1 MNLAARMGGIFRSND
16 TLRVIKGSFFHGSRN
31 EVEDYEDYLRVKHLT
46 NSAARVAEGNG
57 TDCLVPTSY
66 MDWSSCFTLG
76 ICKTF
81 EDYSCQIKTESAG

>member
-1 MNLAARMGGIFRSND
+1 MGGIFSSND

-57 TDCLVPTSY
+57 TDCLVPTSLHG
-66 MDWSSCFTLG
+66 LG
-76 ICKTF
+76 KLFHTWNLQ
-81 EDYSCQIKTESAG
+81 DL